1 MKLGDQKLLVDNKT
15 IKIEVVLREP
25 KNSKTHSCPQ
35 CNFGRNSTWW
45 HIQCY
50 LRQSAITKHE
60 KSHDCNASVYQN
72 TQSKTVR
79 KEMSPRIRKKKKKK
93 SNMLCLACEREVIR
107 YYYTMLLGLW

>member
-93 SNMLCLACEREVIR
+93 NKKCGVFPL
-107 YYYTMLLGLW
+107 